1 MNRIPDS
8 PSMRSAHDAIGA
20 YRRNDVCGNSLWS
33 LLRVAR
39 SEEIDHA
46 KNVRQE

>member
-1 MNRIPDS
+1 M
-8 PSMRSAHDAIGA
+8 ML
-20 YRRNDVCGNSLWS
+20 YGNSLWS